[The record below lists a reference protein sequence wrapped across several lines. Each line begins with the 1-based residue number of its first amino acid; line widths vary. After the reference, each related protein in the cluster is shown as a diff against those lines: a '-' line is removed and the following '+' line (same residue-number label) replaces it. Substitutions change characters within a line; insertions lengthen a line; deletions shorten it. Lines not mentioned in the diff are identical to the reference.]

1 MRIDDPE
8 LVELLAQRFVVGT
21 QRGTAR
27 NRFAAMSAARFD
39 IRARVDYWEARLAPL
54 AWSLAPESPSQ
65 LVWPRICRNLG
76 LRDSSR
82 ATPKSAAPWQAL
94 AAASAVAAIILGGGW
109 WASISRPPV
118 TVTETV
124 IERIPESVTVALVG
138 NIEGEPI
145 WLTRI
150 RPDSGELTVRV
161 LNAPEQT
168 IENDYQLWLLTSDG
182 TPLSMG
188 LMPQSGEQ
196 TLALNDNVVSA
207 IGGSTTV
214 AVSLEPRGGS
224 PMPVPTGPVLFTAAL
239 LP

>member
-1 MRIDDPE
+1 LR
-8 LVELLAQRFVVGT
+8 A
-21 QRGTAR
+21 TAR
-27 NRFAAMSAARFD
+27 GKTQESGTSHDDRASSNDSEHVDCLPEITAGELNKFSASCSD
-39 IRARVDYWEARLAPL
+39 TGH
-54 AWSLAPESPSQ
+54 SQ

-161 LNAPEQT
+161 LHAPEQT
-168 IENDYQLWLLTSDG
+168 IETDYQLWLLTSDG

-224 PMPVPTGPVLFTAAL
+224 PMSVPSGPVLFTAAL